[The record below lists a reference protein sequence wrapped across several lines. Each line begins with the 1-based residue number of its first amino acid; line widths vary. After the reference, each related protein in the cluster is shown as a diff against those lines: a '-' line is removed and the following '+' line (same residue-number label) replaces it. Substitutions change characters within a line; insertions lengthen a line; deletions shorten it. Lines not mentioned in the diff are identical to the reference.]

1 MNHIQA
7 MKATDDGEESR
18 ECPCCRRGLRTA
30 EEKRVFET
38 TMMEM
43 IREPSVLVKAGT
55 AEAYNKVK
63 EQLTLWK
70 KAVSDNMSDVR
81 DLLRLTKES
90 KELEKDVKELE
101 AAVIELQQSTK
112 AQKSEVDDIQL
123 EGNELRDIVDASKRW
138 TEDARR
144 IAEQKVLIEQKR
156 LDLSILNPNQDRDLR
171 TVENEFSALMEEKDK
186 FTNDINDLNKQMTQ
200 LNEMITNSASQ
211 VSCAC

>member
-1 MNHIQA
+1 